1 MLPAFL
7 LTVRTPSAT
16 AHCAG
21 DPSCADTHSFWL
33 LPSNRTIASEGAE
46 PLVPGVTTFGSG
58 LQTSV
63 SSGFGFCWAKGNAT
77 EATKKIRMLSTRLRI
92 RSLLRLFDTWGLSP
106 FLGTGDSPH
115 GFALDDVDLQFRVG
129 G

>member
-7 LTVRTPSAT
+7 LTVSTPSAT

-33 LPSNRTIASEGAE
+33 LPSNRTIASEGAD
-46 PLVPGVTTFGSG
+46 PLVPGVTIFGSG

-63 SSGFGFCWAKGNAT
+63 SSGFGFCWATANAT
-77 EATKKIRMLSTRLRI
+77 EATKRIRMLSARFPMALILI
-92 RSLLRLFDTWGLSP
+92 RRFAERFHRDGSP
-106 FLGTGDSPH
+106 
-115 GFALDDVDLQFRVG
+115 
-129 G
+129 